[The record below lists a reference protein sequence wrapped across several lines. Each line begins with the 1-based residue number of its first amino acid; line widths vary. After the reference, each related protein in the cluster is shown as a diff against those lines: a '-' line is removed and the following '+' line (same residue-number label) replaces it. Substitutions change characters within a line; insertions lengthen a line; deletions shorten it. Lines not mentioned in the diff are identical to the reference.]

1 MILPETP
8 EARREI
14 DRHLDPVDLCRL
26 GKRRNNRDQFG
37 NLQSFG

>member
-14 DRHLDPVDLCRL
+14 DRQLDPVDPVLLDRDRNL
-26 GKRRNNRDQFG
+26 GQHDLRKC
-37 NLQSFG
+37 